1 LRRAHR
7 SGDCGAVSVLLIL
20 GMLAFCWWA
29 QRDAFRMGREMGRL
43 DERRERL
50 ERVLVEQKRHL
61 RVVK

>member
-1 LRRAHR
+1 MTAL
-7 SGDCGAVSVLLIL
+7 VVLAMGLF
-20 GMLAFCWWA
+20 MWWA
-29 QRDAFRMGREMGRL
+29 QRDAFRAGREMGRL